1 MCLRQRGF
9 SLVELV
15 TIMVIIGVL
24 ASVSVTKMMPNAII
38 QLQGA
43 RDLVVSALY
52 VAQQQA
58 LAQTNP
64 VRVSFASGAVDVRI
78 DDDRDGVFSASESLR
93 FAGVQYP
100 LALPGKVSVSHITLD
115 YDRLGRTSDSNIS
128 LSKGG
133 ASVTVAVSEAGYAR

>member
-1 MCLRQRGF
+1 MCVHQRGF

-24 ASVSVTKMMPNAII
+24 GSVSVTKMMPNAII

-43 RDLVVSALY
+43 RDLVVSALF

-58 LAQTNP
+58 MAQASP
-64 VRVSFASGAVDVRI
+64 VRVSVAGGAVDIRR
-78 DDDRDGVFSASESLR
+78 DDNRDGVFAANESLR
-93 FAGVQYP
+93 FAGTQYP
-100 LALPGKVSVSHITLD
+100 LTLPGKISVSHATLD
-115 YDRLGRTSDSNIS
+115 YDRLGRTSDSTIS